1 MVCVDIPA
9 SKAKLVVFI
18 TRVIG
23 VLSTGKLVG
32 NLINWAVP
40 PEVYW
45 SAVLLVPTWTT
56 KLVVLGTELILEP
69 V

>member
-1 MVCVDIPA
+1 M
-9 SKAKLVVFI
+9 
-18 TRVIG
+18 TRVTG

-45 SAVLLVPTWTT
+45 SAVLPAPTWIT
-56 KLVVLGTELILEP
+56 KRFVVSTELILDP